1 MLSYQKT
8 LLAKAR
14 GSAWSSMTTAWHVDG
29 EIRRRAADET
39 HVTGVPTPQ
48 VSASHQL
55 RQSPSTLLVV
65 RQEVD
70 AVNVEL

>member
-1 MLSYQKT
+1 
-8 LLAKAR
+8 
-14 GSAWSSMTTAWHVDG
+14 MTTAWHVDG
-29 EIRRRAADET
+29 EIGRRAADET